1 LQPGE
6 RQPADL
12 VTVSPG
18 FFETLGIP
26 LLRGRA
32 FAQTD
37 GALASPVAIISEMA
51 ARRYWPNEDPLGRR
65 IRRSSA
71 SGDPQW
77 ITIVGIAA
85 DVKQGWFDKEIR
97 PQLYLPAAQSPR
109 LGMTFLLRASAA
121 PMTLARDARAQV
133 LAVDPHQPIEHLQ
146 TLEQM
151 FIEETSPFRFA
162 AELMLAFGAIAL
174 LLAAVGVF
182 GVMSYSV
189 SQRTQE
195 IGVRIA
201 LGARRGDVLRLIVL
215 QSMRIAALGLA
226 AGLPLSLLLGRLMA
240 SQLFGVVAL
249 DLPVLGVIA
258 LLLAGV
264 ALAASC
270 IPTIRAARVDPML
283 ALRCE

>member
-1 LQPGE
+1 
-6 RQPADL
+6 
-12 VTVSPG
+12 
-18 FFETLGIP
+18 
-26 LLRGRA
+26 
-32 FAQTD
+32 
-37 GALASPVAIISEMA
+37 
-51 ARRYWPNEDPLGRR
+51 
-65 IRRSSA
+65 
-71 SGDPQW
+71 
-77 ITIVGIAA
+77 
-85 DVKQGWFDKEIR
+85 
-97 PQLYLPAAQSPR
+97 
-109 LGMTFLLRASAA
+109 MTFLLRASAA

-133 LAVDPHQPIEHLQ
+133 LAVDPEQPVEKLL

-151 FIEETSPFRFA
+151 FVEETSPFRFA

-201 LGARRGDVLRLIVL
+201 LGAHRTDVLRLIVL
-215 QSMRIAALGLA
+215 QAMRTAALGLA

-270 IPTIRAARVDPML
+270 IPTIHAARVDPML